1 MKYVTR
7 ERAVS
12 AFRFGKHIPPK
23 WYMDLLNRGKVFASR
38 ENSEKGVELKL
49 NIVLPGKTCLAVPGD
64 WILLD
69 PEGKISVLSHD
80 EFVRTYREVNDG

>member
-38 ENSEKGVELKL
+38 EHSEKGVELKL
-49 NIVLPGKTCLAVPGD
+49 KIVRNFNGCLQMRKRACSI
-64 WILLD
+64 W
-69 PEGKISVLSHD
+69 S
-80 EFVRTYREVNDG
+80 

>member
-38 ENSEKGVELKL
+38 EHSEKGVELKL
-49 NIVLPGKTCLAVPGD
+49 KSYY
-64 WILLD
+64 
-69 PEGKISVLSHD
+69 PERHALQSPATG
-80 EFVRTYREVNDG
+80 FY

>member
-49 NIVLPGKTCLAVPGD
+49 KSYYPARHALQSPATG
-64 WILLD
+64 
-69 PEGKISVLSHD
+69 
-80 EFVRTYREVNDG
+80 FY

>member
-1 MKYVTR
+1 MKYVAI

-38 ENSEKGVELKL
+38 EHSEKGVELKL
-49 NIVLPGKTCLAVPGD
+49 KIVLPGKTCLAAPRR
-64 WILLD
+64 LD
-69 PEGKISVLSHD
+69 SIRPRRQNKRA
-80 EFVRTYREVNDG
+80 FP

>member
-38 ENSEKGVELKL
+38 EHSEKGVELKL
-49 NIVLPGKTCLAVPGD
+49 KIVLPGKTCLAVPRR
-64 WILLD
+64 LD
-69 PEGKISVLSHD
+69 SIRPRRQNKRA
-80 EFVRTYREVNDG
+80 FP

>member
-38 ENSEKGVELKL
+38 EHSEKKV
-49 NIVLPGKTCLAVPGD
+49 
-64 WILLD
+64 
-69 PEGKISVLSHD
+69 
-80 EFVRTYREVNDG
+80 

>member
-1 MKYVTR
+1 MKYVTI

-38 ENSEKGVELKL
+38 QRKRRRT
-49 NIVLPGKTCLAVPGD
+49 KTKNRITRQDVPCRPRR
-64 WILLD
+64 LD
-69 PEGKISVLSHD
+69 SIRPRRQNKRA
-80 EFVRTYREVNDG
+80 FP

>member
-23 WYMDLLNRGKVFASR
+23 WYMDLLNRGK
-38 ENSEKGVELKL
+38 
-49 NIVLPGKTCLAVPGD
+49 CLQVGNTAKKV
-64 WILLD
+64 
-69 PEGKISVLSHD
+69 
-80 EFVRTYREVNDG
+80 

>member
-1 MKYVTR
+1 MKYITR

-38 ENSEKGVELKL
+38 EQSEKGVELKL
-49 NIVLPGKTCLAVPGD
+49 KNSITRQDMPCSPRR
-64 WILLD
+64 LD
-69 PEGKISVLSHD
+69 SIRPRRQNKRA
-80 EFVRTYREVNDG
+80 FP